1 MANYIGSQINQSVTI
16 VEKAGAA
23 YDDCRNKI
31 FKYDDNGNVVL
42 AGEGDLAIGIGLI
55 ESGYNDVT
63 GKESGKVGVGEDVT
77 VQIKDIG
84 LVKAGAA
91 ITKGKEV
98 MANADGLA
106 VPAVSGKHVIGI
118 AQDTV
123 EAGDYVYI
131 IIQRYVKA

>member
-23 YDDCRNKI
+23 CDDCRNKI

-63 GKESGKVGVGEDVT
+63 GKESGKVAAGEDVT